1 MNQESLLIV
10 MTVFVGITAL
20 SFVAQA
26 IASIKMAKAAGDIK
40 KSIDAFIPK
49 AEAAL
54 ANAEKTLNDS
64 REQISG
70 ITRRAND
77 VLDLTKTQLVRVD
90 SLIEDASGRAR
101 IQMDKVEVLLD
112 DTMSRV
118 QTTVTGVQS
127 SIVRPLR
134 EINGVAAGVRSAVA
148 HLLKGSPANVA
159 QVTADEEMFI

>member
-1 MNQESLLIV
+1 MNQETLLTV
-10 MTVFVGITAL
+10 MTVFVGITAI

-26 IASIKMAKAAGDIK
+26 VASMRLAKAAGDIK
-40 KSIDAFIPK
+40 KSVDLFLPK

-54 ANAEKTLNDS
+54 ATAEKALSESS
-64 REQISG
+64 REIMSV
-70 ITRRAND
+70 TKRANE

-101 IQMDKVEVLLD
+101 VQMDKVEVLLD
-112 DTMSRV
+112 DTISRV
-118 QTTVTGVQS
+118 QSTVTGVQS
-127 SIVRPLR
+127 SILRPLR

>member
-26 IASIKMAKAAGDIK
+26 IASMKMAKTAGEIK
-40 KSIDAFIPK
+40 KSLDAFLPK

-54 ANAEKTLNDS
+54 ANAEKTLNES
-64 REQISG
+64 REQIAG
-70 ITRRAND
+70 ITKRAND

-101 IQMDKVEVLLD
+101 VQMDKVEILLD

-118 QTTVTGVQS
+118 QNTVTGVQS

-134 EINGVAAGVRSAVA
+134 EITGVAAGVRTAVA

>member
-1 MNQESLLIV
+1 MNE
-10 MTVFVGITAL
+10 
-20 SFVAQA
+20 
-26 IASIKMAKAAGDIK
+26 
-40 KSIDAFIPK
+40 
-49 AEAAL
+49 
-54 ANAEKTLNDS
+54 S
-64 REQISG
+64 REQING
-70 ITRRAND
+70 ITKRANE

-101 IQMDKVEVLLD
+101 LQMDKVEVLLD

-118 QTTVTGVQS
+118 QNTVSGVQS

-134 EINGVAAGVRSAVA
+134 EITGVAAGVRSAVA